1 MSGHRTLDKKALD
14 RIAGDTY
21 KCSRRDDKRRRA
33 RTSSSP
39 VRTGLLKDNGVLP
52 DPLTGRRTFFSLARI
67 MQACRPQTLT
77 TGISGGKRV

>member
-1 MSGHRTLDKKALD
+1 MSGRRTLDKKALD

-21 KCSRRDDKRRRA
+21 KCSRRDDKRRMA

-52 DPLTGRRTFFSLARI
+52 DPLTGRRTFFFPRANH
-67 MQACRPQTLT
+67 AGPQIVTS
-77 TGISGGKRV
+77 GILGGKRV